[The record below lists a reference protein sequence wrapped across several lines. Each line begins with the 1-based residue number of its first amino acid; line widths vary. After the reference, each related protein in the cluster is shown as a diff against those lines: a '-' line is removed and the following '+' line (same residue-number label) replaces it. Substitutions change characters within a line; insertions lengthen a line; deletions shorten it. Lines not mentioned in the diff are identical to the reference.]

1 MNNQNLKIIF
11 VTDSIANPRSF
22 PIEEVVPLERT
33 YPYLI
38 RESYPSAIC
47 WQLSYGNL
55 TTEELVN
62 QVIGYLNDWA
72 PDIIIVHSGINDCRP
87 EAFTSLQK
95 DIIKN
100 LTGLLFRYIAKQM
113 YNPRL
118 IKWRS
123 LYRVS
128 KRSYKKT
135 LTKFKNIFNTSKIV
149 FIEINA
155 GDGYERARPG
165 VLKRIDDYNEIINEI
180 YPEGMIRVKN
190 KIDKYK
196 GLNTDNI
203 HLNAEGHRV
212 IAELLQKKLSS
223 LLKSSNKL

>member
-1 MNNQNLKIIF
+1 VNTQKLKIIF
-11 VTDSIANPRSF
+11 ITDSIANPRSF
-22 PIEEVVPLERT
+22 PLEEAVPLERT

-38 RESYPSAIC
+38 RENYPNAIC

-62 QVIGYLNDWA
+62 QAIGYLSDWE
-72 PDIIIVHSGINDCRP
+72 PDLIVVHSGINDCRP

-95 DIIKN
+95 DLIKN
-100 LTGLLFRYIAKQM
+100 FTGLLFRYLKKHV

-118 IKWRS
+118 IKWRN

-128 KRSYKKT
+128 KRSYRKT
-135 LTKFKNIFNTSKIV
+135 LTKLKIIFNTSKII
-149 FIEINA
+149 FIEINV
-155 GDGYERARPG
+155 GDNYERARPG
-165 VLKRIDDYNEIINEI
+165 VLKRIDDYNDIINKI
-180 YPEGMIRVKN
+180 YPEGLIRVKN
-190 KIDKYK
+190 QINKCK
-196 GLNTDNI
+196 GLNTDNV

-223 LLKSSNKL
+223 FIKE